1 MPKSKDHDGKGAL
14 EVSRRGFLTGAGAM
28 ISSGLV
34 AGTEA
39 LQAAPESSKTPVVG
53 PSKVTITLKVNGTEK
68 TLKLEPRITLLDA
81 LRFELE
87 LTGAK
92 KVCDR
97 GTCGACT
104 VTIDGNSAYA
114 CSILAIQGQGKD
126 IQTVE
131 GLAQD
136 NRLHPIQQAFVDNDA
151 QQCGYCTP
159 GFVMACKAFLDKNPN
174 PSLDQIRTGLGGN
187 LCRCGTYVGVTQAV
201 LQSSK
206 SQTGSLVVEGRN
218 HA

>member
-1 MPKSKDHDGKGAL
+1 MPKPKEPEAKGAL
-14 EVSRRGFLTGAGAM
+14 EVSRRGFLTGAGAV
-28 ISSGLV
+28 ISSSLV

-39 LQAAPESSKTPVVG
+39 LQAAPESSGATVAG
-53 PSKVTITLKVNGTEK
+53 PGKVDITLAVNGSER
-68 TLKLEPRITLLDA
+68 TLALEPRVTLLDA
-81 LRFELE
+81 LRFELD

-104 VTIDGNSAYA
+104 VTIDGKPAYA
-114 CSILAIQGQGKD
+114 CSVLAIQVQGRD
-126 IQTVE
+126 IRTVE
-131 GLAQD
+131 GLAQGD
-136 NRLHPIQQAFVDNDA
+136 RLHPIQQAFVDNDA

-174 PSLDQIRTGLGGN
+174 PTLDQVRTGLGGN
-187 LCRCGTYVGVTQAV
+187 LCRCGTYVGVAQAV
-201 LQSSK
+201 LQSSE
-206 SQTGSLVVEGRN
+206 SRTGSLVGEGRN